1 MKAPNFK
8 LPSTSGT
15 FQLSDNLGKRII
27 LYFYPKDHTKGCSIE
42 ANDFNNSLKI
52 INENNAIVVG
62 VSKDTIESHQKFKEK
77 NKLKFELLS
86 DEKTIVL
93 KKYNAWGLK
102 KFLGKE
108 YYGIIRTTVLINEK
122 GKILKTWSNVRV
134 KNHVQNVIS
143 ELSNLRLEK

>member
-1 MKAPNFK
+1 MVNAPDFK

-15 FQLSDNLGKRII
+15 FQLSNYLGKNII
-27 LYFYPKDHTKGCSIE
+27 LYFYPKDNTKGCSME
-42 ANDFNNSLKI
+42 ANDFNNS
-52 INENNAIVVG
+52 INIFNKNNSIVVG
-62 VSKDTIESHQKFKEK
+62 ISKDTIESHKKFKEK

-134 KNHVQNVIS
+134 KNHVQNVIN
-143 ELSNLRLEK
+143 ELSNLK

>member
-122 GKILKTWSNVRV
+122 GKILKTWSDVRV
-134 KNHVQNVIS
+134 KNHVQNVIN
-143 ELSNLRLEK
+143 ELSNLK

>member
-8 LPSTSGT
+8 LPSTSGI

-27 LYFYPKDHTKGCSIE
+27 LYFYPKDNTKGCSIE
-42 ANDFNNSLKI
+42 ANDFNNSIKF
-52 INENNAIVVG
+52 INKNNAIVVG
-62 VSKDTIESHQKFKEK
+62 VSKDTIESHKKFKEK

-93 KKYNAWGLK
+93 KKYKAWGLK

-122 GKILKTWSNVRV
+122 SKIVKTWSNVRV
-134 KNHVQNVIS
+134 KNHVQNVIN
-143 ELSNLRLEK
+143 ELCNLK

>member
-1 MKAPNFK
+1 MMKAPNFK

-15 FQLSDNLGKRII
+15 FQLSDYLGKRII

-134 KNHVQNVIS
+134 KNHVQNVIN
-143 ELSNLRLEK
+143 ELSNLK